1 MANVNN
7 INIEGAMIIWKNFSG
22 ERDKFNPGKRG
33 FSVVIDD
40 TVMADELRQE
50 GWNVKD
56 RPLQEGADDS
66 EQEWTLPVK
75 LNMNRYTQVW
85 LIVGNHKTLLDED
98 TVSQL
103 DVVDIVNCD
112 ISIRPYE
119 WEMNGRTGITAYVD
133 SMYVTIRENKFA
145 EKYADALAA
154 DPRITCVLNANLVDL
169 PLVHLTSQQRL
180 QPRQGQR
187 LRCLILVIK

>member
-1 MANVNN
+1 MSNVNN
-7 INIEGAMIIWKNFSG
+7 INIEGASIIWKNFSG
-22 ERDKFNPGKRG
+22 ERDRFNPGKRG

-50 GWNVKD
+50 GWNIKE
-56 RPLQEGADDS
+56 RPLQEGADPS

-85 LIVGNHKTLLDED
+85 LIVGNHKTLLDEN
-98 TVSQL
+98 TVAQL
-103 DVVDIVNCD
+103 DVVDIIDCD

-119 WEMNGRTGITAYVD
+119 WEMSGRTGITAYVD

-145 EKYADALAA
+145 EKYADL
-154 DPRITCVLNANLVDL
+154 D
-169 PLVHLTSQQRL
+169 
-180 QPRQGQR
+180 
-187 LRCLILVIK
+187 

>member
-1 MANVNN
+1 MSDVNN
-7 INIEGAMIIWKNFSG
+7 INIEGAIIIWKNFSG

-40 TVMADELRQE
+40 AEMAEELRNE
-50 GWNVKD
+50 GWNVKN
-56 RPLQEGADDS
+56 RPLQEGADPS

-85 LIVGNHKTLLDED
+85 LIVGNHKTLLDEN
-98 TVSQL
+98 TVAQL
-103 DVVDIVNCD
+103 DVVDFVNCD

-119 WEMNGRTGITAYVD
+119 WEMGGRTGITAYVD

-145 EKYADALAA
+145 EKYADL
-154 DPRITCVLNANLVDL
+154 D
-169 PLVHLTSQQRL
+169 
-180 QPRQGQR
+180 
-187 LRCLILVIK
+187 

>member
-7 INIEGAMIIWKNFSG
+7 INIEGANIIWKNFSG

-40 TVMADELRQE
+40 AVMADELRQE
-50 GWNVKD
+50 GWNIKD
-56 RPLQEGADDS
+56 CPLQEGADPS

-85 LIVGNHKTLLDED
+85 LIVGNHKTLLDEN
-98 TVSQL
+98 TVAQL
-103 DVVDIVNCD
+103 DVVDIIDCD

-119 WEMNGRTGITAYVD
+119 WEMSGRTGITAYVD

-145 EKYADALAA
+145 EKYADL
-154 DPRITCVLNANLVDL
+154 D
-169 PLVHLTSQQRL
+169 
-180 QPRQGQR
+180 
-187 LRCLILVIK
+187 

>member
-1 MANVNN
+1 MSNVNN
-7 INIEGAMIIWKNFSG
+7 INIEGANIIWKNFSG

-40 TVMADELRQE
+40 TVMANELKQE
-50 GWNVKD
+50 GWNVKE
-56 RPLQEGADDS
+56 RPLQEGADPS

-85 LIVGNHKTLLDED
+85 LIVGNHKTLLNED
-98 TVSQL
+98 TVAQL

-119 WEMNGRTGITAYVD
+119 WEMSGRTGITAYVD

-145 EKYADALAA
+145 EKYADL
-154 DPRITCVLNANLVDL
+154 D
-169 PLVHLTSQQRL
+169 
-180 QPRQGQR
+180 
-187 LRCLILVIK
+187 

>member
-119 WEMNGRTGITAYVD
+119 WEMNGHTGITAYVD

-145 EKYADALAA
+145 EKYADL
-154 DPRITCVLNANLVDL
+154 D
-169 PLVHLTSQQRL
+169 
-180 QPRQGQR
+180 
-187 LRCLILVIK
+187 

>member
-7 INIEGAMIIWKNFSG
+7 INIEGAIVIWKNFSG

-40 TVMADELRQE
+40 AVMADELRQE
-50 GWNVKD
+50 GWNVKE
-56 RPLQEGADDS
+56 RPLQEGADAS

-85 LIVGNHKTLLDED
+85 LIVGNHKTLLDEN
-98 TVSQL
+98 TVAQL
-103 DVVDIVNCD
+103 DVVDFVNCD

-119 WEMNGRTGITAYVD
+119 WEMGGRNGITAYVD

-145 EKYADALAA
+145 EKYADL
-154 DPRITCVLNANLVDL
+154 D
-169 PLVHLTSQQRL
+169 
-180 QPRQGQR
+180 
-187 LRCLILVIK
+187 

>member
-1 MANVNN
+1 MANVNS
-7 INIEGAMIIWKNFSG
+7 INIEGATIIWKNFSG

-40 TVMADELRQE
+40 AVMADELKQE
-50 GWNVKD
+50 GWNVKE
-56 RPLQEGADDS
+56 RPLQEGADPS

-85 LIVGNHKTLLDED
+85 LIVGNHKTLLNED
-98 TVSQL
+98 TVAQL

-119 WEMNGRTGITAYVD
+119 WEMSGRTGITAYVD

-145 EKYADALAA
+145 EKYADL
-154 DPRITCVLNANLVDL
+154 D
-169 PLVHLTSQQRL
+169 
-180 QPRQGQR
+180 
-187 LRCLILVIK
+187 

>member
-112 ISIRPYE
+112 LSIRPYE

-145 EKYADALAA
+145 EKYADL
-154 DPRITCVLNANLVDL
+154 D
-169 PLVHLTSQQRL
+169 
-180 QPRQGQR
+180 
-187 LRCLILVIK
+187 

>member
-7 INIEGAMIIWKNFSG
+7 INIEGANIIWKNFSG
-22 ERDKFNPGKRG
+22 ERDRFNPGKRG

-50 GWNVKD
+50 GWNIKE
-56 RPLQEGADDS
+56 RPLQEGADPS

-85 LIVGNHKTLLDED
+85 LIVGNHKTLLDEN
-98 TVSQL
+98 TVAQL
-103 DVVDIVNCD
+103 DVVDIIDCD

-119 WEMNGRTGITAYVD
+119 WEMSGRTGITAYVD

-145 EKYADALAA
+145 EKYADL
-154 DPRITCVLNANLVDL
+154 D
-169 PLVHLTSQQRL
+169 
-180 QPRQGQR
+180 
-187 LRCLILVIK
+187 

>member
-7 INIEGAMIIWKNFSG
+7 INIEGATIIWKNFSG
-22 ERDKFNPGKRG
+22 ERDRFNPGKRG

-40 TVMADELRQE
+40 AVMADELRNE

-56 RPLQEGADDS
+56 RPLPEGADPA

-85 LIVGNHKTLLDED
+85 LIVGNHKTLLNEN
-98 TVSQL
+98 TVSKL
-103 DVVDIVNCD
+103 DVVDIVNTD

-119 WEMNGRTGITAYVD
+119 WEMRGRTGIAAYVD

-145 EKYADALAA
+145 EKYADL
-154 DPRITCVLNANLVDL
+154 D
-169 PLVHLTSQQRL
+169 
-180 QPRQGQR
+180 
-187 LRCLILVIK
+187 

>member
-145 EKYADALAA
+145 DKYADL
-154 DPRITCVLNANLVDL
+154 D
-169 PLVHLTSQQRL
+169 
-180 QPRQGQR
+180 
-187 LRCLILVIK
+187 

>member
-1 MANVNN
+1 MSNVNN
-7 INIEGAMIIWKNFSG
+7 INIEGATIIWKNFSG

-40 TVMADELRQE
+40 AVMADELRQE
-50 GWNVKD
+50 GWNIKE
-56 RPLQEGADDS
+56 RPLMEGADPS

-85 LIVGNHKTLLDED
+85 LIVGNHKTLLDEN

-119 WEMNGRTGITAYVD
+119 WEMSGRTGITAYVD

-145 EKYADALAA
+145 EKYADL
-154 DPRITCVLNANLVDL
+154 D
-169 PLVHLTSQQRL
+169 
-180 QPRQGQR
+180 
-187 LRCLILVIK
+187 

>member
-7 INIEGAMIIWKNFSG
+7 INIEGATIIWKNFSG
-22 ERDKFNPGKRG
+22 ERDRFNPGKRG

-40 TVMADELRQE
+40 EVMADELKQE
-50 GWNVKD
+50 GWNVKE
-56 RPLQEGADDS
+56 RPLQEGADPS

-85 LIVGNHKTLLDED
+85 LIVGNHKTLLNED
-98 TVSQL
+98 TVAQL

-119 WEMNGRTGITAYVD
+119 WEMSGRTGITAYVD

-145 EKYADALAA
+145 EKYADL
-154 DPRITCVLNANLVDL
+154 D
-169 PLVHLTSQQRL
+169 
-180 QPRQGQR
+180 
-187 LRCLILVIK
+187 

>member
-1 MANVNN
+1 MSDVNN
-7 INIEGAMIIWKNFSG
+7 INIEGAIVIWKNFSG

-40 TVMADELRQE
+40 AVMADELRNE

-56 RPLQEGADDS
+56 RPLQEGADPS

-85 LIVGNHKTLLDED
+85 LIVGNHKTLLDEN
-98 TVSQL
+98 TVAQL
-103 DVVDIVNCD
+103 DVVDIIDCD

-119 WEMNGRTGITAYVD
+119 WEMSGRTGITAYVD

-145 EKYADALAA
+145 EKYADS
-154 DPRITCVLNANLVDL
+154 D
-169 PLVHLTSQQRL
+169 
-180 QPRQGQR
+180 
-187 LRCLILVIK
+187 

>member
-7 INIEGAMIIWKNFSG
+7 INIEGATIIWKNFSG

-40 TVMADELRQE
+40 EVMADELKQE
-50 GWNVKD
+50 GWNIKE
-56 RPLQEGADDS
+56 RPLQEGADPS

-85 LIVGNHKTLLDED
+85 LIVGNHKTLLNED
-98 TVSQL
+98 TVAQL

-112 ISIRPYE
+112 ISIRPFE
-119 WEMNGRTGITAYVD
+119 WEMRGRTGITAYVD
-133 SMYVTIRENKFA
+133 LMYVTIRENKFA
-145 EKYADALAA
+145 EKYADL
-154 DPRITCVLNANLVDL
+154 D
-169 PLVHLTSQQRL
+169 
-180 QPRQGQR
+180 
-187 LRCLILVIK
+187 

>member
-1 MANVNN
+1 MVNVNN
-7 INIEGAMIIWKNFSG
+7 INIEGATIIWKNFSG

-40 TVMADELRQE
+40 AVMADELKQE
-50 GWNVKD
+50 GWNVKE
-56 RPLQEGADDS
+56 RPLQEGADPS

-85 LIVGNHKTLLDED
+85 LIVGNHKTLLNED
-98 TVSQL
+98 TVAQL

-119 WEMNGRTGITAYVD
+119 WEMSGRTGITAYVD

-145 EKYADALAA
+145 EKYADL
-154 DPRITCVLNANLVDL
+154 D
-169 PLVHLTSQQRL
+169 
-180 QPRQGQR
+180 
-187 LRCLILVIK
+187 

>member
-1 MANVNN
+1 MVNVNN

-145 EKYADALAA
+145 EKYADL
-154 DPRITCVLNANLVDL
+154 D
-169 PLVHLTSQQRL
+169 
-180 QPRQGQR
+180 
-187 LRCLILVIK
+187 

>member
-7 INIEGAMIIWKNFSG
+7 INIEGALIIWKNFSG
-22 ERDKFNPGKRG
+22 ERDRFNPGKRG

-40 TVMADELRQE
+40 ATMADELRNE
-50 GWNVKD
+50 GWNVKE
-56 RPLQEGADDS
+56 RPLQEGADSS

-85 LIVGNHKTLLDED
+85 LIVGNHKTLLDEN

-119 WEMNGRTGITAYVD
+119 WEMSGRTGITAYVD

-145 EKYADALAA
+145 EKYADL
-154 DPRITCVLNANLVDL
+154 D
-169 PLVHLTSQQRL
+169 
-180 QPRQGQR
+180 
-187 LRCLILVIK
+187 

>member
-1 MANVNN
+1 MSNVNN
-7 INIEGAMIIWKNFSG
+7 INIEGANIIWKNFSG
-22 ERDKFNPGKRG
+22 ERDRFNPGKRG

-40 TVMADELRQE
+40 AVMIDELKQE
-50 GWNVKD
+50 GWNIKE
-56 RPLQEGADDS
+56 RPLPEGADPF

-85 LIVGNHKTLLDED
+85 LIVGNHKTLMNED
-98 TVSQL
+98 TVAQL

-145 EKYADALAA
+145 EKYADL
-154 DPRITCVLNANLVDL
+154 D
-169 PLVHLTSQQRL
+169 
-180 QPRQGQR
+180 
-187 LRCLILVIK
+187 

>member
-56 RPLQEGADDS
+56 RPLPEGADDS
-66 EQEWTLPVK
+66 EHEFTLPVK

-145 EKYADALAA
+145 EKYADL
-154 DPRITCVLNANLVDL
+154 D
-169 PLVHLTSQQRL
+169 
-180 QPRQGQR
+180 
-187 LRCLILVIK
+187 

>member
-7 INIEGAMIIWKNFSG
+7 INIEGALIIWKNFSG
-22 ERDKFNPGKRG
+22 ERDRFNPGKRG

-40 TVMADELRQE
+40 ATMADELRNE
-50 GWNVKD
+50 GWNVKE
-56 RPLQEGADDS
+56 RPLQEGADPS

-85 LIVGNHKTLLDED
+85 LIVGNHKTLLDEN
-98 TVSQL
+98 TVAQL

-112 ISIRPYE
+112 ISIRPHE
-119 WEMNGRTGITAYVD
+119 WEMSGRTGIAAYVD

-145 EKYADALAA
+145 EKYAYLD
-154 DPRITCVLNANLVDL
+154 
-169 PLVHLTSQQRL
+169 
-180 QPRQGQR
+180 
-187 LRCLILVIK
+187 

>member
-75 LNMNRYTQVW
+75 LDMNRYTQVW

-145 EKYADALAA
+145 EKYADL
-154 DPRITCVLNANLVDL
+154 D
-169 PLVHLTSQQRL
+169 
-180 QPRQGQR
+180 
-187 LRCLILVIK
+187 

>member
-1 MANVNN
+1 MSNVNN
-7 INIEGAMIIWKNFSG
+7 INIEGATIIWKNFSG

-40 TVMADELRQE
+40 AVMADELRQE
-50 GWNVKD
+50 GWNIKE
-56 RPLQEGADDS
+56 RPLQEGADPS

-85 LIVGNHKTLLDED
+85 LIVRNHKTLLNEN
-98 TVSQL
+98 TVAQL
-103 DVVDIVNCD
+103 DVVDIVDCD

-119 WEMNGRTGITAYVD
+119 WEMGGRTGITAYVD

-145 EKYADALAA
+145 DKYADL
-154 DPRITCVLNANLVDL
+154 D
-169 PLVHLTSQQRL
+169 
-180 QPRQGQR
+180 
-187 LRCLILVIK
+187 

>member
-133 SMYVTIRENKFA
+133 SMYVTIRENKFD
-145 EKYADALAA
+145 EKYADL
-154 DPRITCVLNANLVDL
+154 D
-169 PLVHLTSQQRL
+169 
-180 QPRQGQR
+180 
-187 LRCLILVIK
+187 

>member
-1 MANVNN
+1 MSDVNN
-7 INIEGAMIIWKNFSG
+7 INIEGAIVIWKNFSG

-40 TVMADELRQE
+40 TVMADELRNE

-56 RPLQEGADDS
+56 RPLQEGADPS

-85 LIVGNHKTLLDED
+85 LIVGNHKTLLDEN
-98 TVSQL
+98 TVAQL

-119 WEMNGRTGITAYVD
+119 WEMGGRTGITAYVD

-145 EKYADALAA
+145 EKYADL
-154 DPRITCVLNANLVDL
+154 D
-169 PLVHLTSQQRL
+169 
-180 QPRQGQR
+180 
-187 LRCLILVIK
+187 

>member
-1 MANVNN
+1 MSDVNN
-7 INIEGAMIIWKNFSG
+7 INIEGAIVIWKNFSG

-40 TVMADELRQE
+40 AAMAKELRNE
-50 GWNVKD
+50 GWNVKN
-56 RPLQEGADDS
+56 RPLQEGADPS

-85 LIVGNHKTLLDED
+85 LIVGNHKTLLDEN
-98 TVSQL
+98 TVAQL

-119 WEMNGRTGITAYVD
+119 WEMGGRTGITAYVD

-145 EKYADALAA
+145 EKYADL
-154 DPRITCVLNANLVDL
+154 D
-169 PLVHLTSQQRL
+169 
-180 QPRQGQR
+180 
-187 LRCLILVIK
+187 

>member
-1 MANVNN
+1 MSDVNN
-7 INIEGAMIIWKNFSG
+7 INIEGAIVIWKNFSG

-40 TVMADELRQE
+40 AVMADELRNE

-56 RPLQEGADDS
+56 RPLQEGADPS

-85 LIVGNHKTLLDED
+85 LIVGNHKTLLDEN
-98 TVSQL
+98 TVAQL
-103 DVVDIVNCD
+103 DVVDFVNCD

-119 WEMNGRTGITAYVD
+119 WEMGGRTGITAYVD
-133 SMYVTIRENKFA
+133 SMYVTIRENKLA
-145 EKYADALAA
+145 EKYDDFA
-154 DPRITCVLNANLVDL
+154 
-169 PLVHLTSQQRL
+169 
-180 QPRQGQR
+180 
-187 LRCLILVIK
+187 

>member
-7 INIEGAMIIWKNFSG
+7 INIEGANIIWKNFSG

-40 TVMADELRQE
+40 AVMADELKQE
-50 GWNVKD
+50 GWNVKE
-56 RPLQEGADDS
+56 RPLQEGADQS

-85 LIVGNHKTLLDED
+85 LIVGNHKTLLNED
-98 TVSQL
+98 TVAQL

-119 WEMNGRTGITAYVD
+119 WEMSGRTGITAYVD

-145 EKYADALAA
+145 EKYADL
-154 DPRITCVLNANLVDL
+154 D
-169 PLVHLTSQQRL
+169 
-180 QPRQGQR
+180 
-187 LRCLILVIK
+187 

>member
-7 INIEGAMIIWKNFSG
+7 INIEGATIIWKNFSG

-40 TVMADELRQE
+40 AVMADELKQE
-50 GWNVKD
+50 GWTVKE
-56 RPLQEGADDS
+56 RPLQEGADPS

-85 LIVGNHKTLLDED
+85 LIVGNHKTLLNED
-98 TVSQL
+98 TVAQL

-119 WEMNGRTGITAYVD
+119 WEMSGRTGITAYVD

-145 EKYADALAA
+145 EKYADL
-154 DPRITCVLNANLVDL
+154 D
-169 PLVHLTSQQRL
+169 
-180 QPRQGQR
+180 
-187 LRCLILVIK
+187 

>member
-1 MANVNN
+1 MSNVNN
-7 INIEGAMIIWKNFSG
+7 INIEGATIIWKNFSG

-40 TVMADELRQE
+40 AAMADELRQE
-50 GWNVKD
+50 GWNIKE
-56 RPLQEGADDS
+56 RPLQEGADPS

-85 LIVGNHKTLLDED
+85 LIVGNHKTLLDEN
-98 TVSQL
+98 TVAQL
-103 DVVDIVNCD
+103 DVVDIIDCD

-119 WEMNGRTGITAYVD
+119 WEMSGRTGITAYVD

-145 EKYADALAA
+145 EKYADL
-154 DPRITCVLNANLVDL
+154 D
-169 PLVHLTSQQRL
+169 
-180 QPRQGQR
+180 
-187 LRCLILVIK
+187 